1 MKFLSIKQA
10 KTIFGAEDKKIA
22 FCFKKDD
29 LKLNQYKQ
37 YQGSPC
43 LIKVDGNNIG
53 YEEALQFTDDEPFL
67 VSFRCKNLPEGKY
80 VVLCVEDKLVES
92 GEYTY
97 YPFKVRSLA
106 KNSLKVVEDAQ
117 KELEK
122 LDKNRNDIEGEPFE
136 F

>member
-22 FCFKKDD
+22 FCFKKDN
-29 LKLNQYKQ
+29 LKMNQYNQ

-80 VVLCVEDKLVES
+80 VVLCVEDKLVLNV
-92 GEYTY
+92 YTY
-97 YPFKVRSLA
+97 YPFKVRPLS
-106 KNSLKVVEDAQ
+106 KNSLKVVEAAQ
-117 KELEK
+117 KELEE

>member
-29 LKLNQYKQ
+29 LKMNQYKQ

-80 VVLCVEDKLVES
+80 VVLCVEAKLVLNV
-92 GEYTY
+92 YTY
-97 YPFKVRSLA
+97 YPFKVRPLS
-106 KNSLKVVEDAQ
+106 KNSLKVVEAAQ
-117 KELEK
+117 KELEE
-122 LDKNRNDIEGEPFE
+122 LDKNRNNIEGEPFE

>member
-29 LKLNQYKQ
+29 LKMNQYNQ

-80 VVLCVEDKLVES
+80 VVLCVEAKLALNV
-92 GEYTY
+92 YTY
-97 YPFKVRSLA
+97 YPFKVRPLS
-106 KNSLKVVEDAQ
+106 KNSLKVVEAAQ
-117 KELEK
+117 KELEE